1 MGVVEEKAEVGAGE
15 GGEEVEREGG
25 AAGQRG
31 SKSKAR
37 LQ

>member
-1 MGVVEEKAEVGAGE
+1 MGVVEEKAVGAGE

-31 SKSKAR
+31 SKCKAR